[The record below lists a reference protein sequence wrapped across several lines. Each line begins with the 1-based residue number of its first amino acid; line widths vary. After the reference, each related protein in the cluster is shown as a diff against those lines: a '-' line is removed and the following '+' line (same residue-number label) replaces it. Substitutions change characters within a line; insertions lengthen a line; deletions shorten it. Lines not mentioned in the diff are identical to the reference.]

1 MDFLDDLQLY
11 NDAMFNAYD
20 FITGRTTLASL
31 EDRLSHEDID
41 RYPLPFDPYKE
52 DGRTEDIIDIVIS
65 HLTTLEDEDHDVYYL
80 PFDPTNEDGR
90 TPAIIDMVIEYYTS
104 IEDYEK
110 CAELVEIKN
119 ICSETPIE

>member
-20 FITGRTTLASL
+20 FITGRTTLALL
-31 EDRLSHEDID
+31 EDKLSHEDID

-65 HLTTLEDEDHDVYYL
+65 HLTTLEE
-80 PFDPTNEDGR
+80 
-90 TPAIIDMVIEYYTS
+90 
-104 IEDYEK
+104 YEK
-110 CAELVEIKN
+110 CAELVKIKN
-119 ICSETPIE
+119 ACKDSKIQTD